1 MDTVVTRYVY
11 FVGGSSSSTPVSLR
25 SSSAEKKM
33 SHQEPQ
39 TYSTSSPQQYESPV
53 HTGVQNTMLW
63 TRYEQPVFALHS
75 PVLTVPGQWAVMSH
89 KPLSKSQSAPAFFQH
104 IHTQTVMI
112 THPMYQQQWPQETFQ
127 QHTETNV
134 HLHSNTQS
142 SFSQAHCKVPLH
154 TVRPVSSGS
163 LRKNR
168 ERIREDLY
176 MQSQLPLDDRCSD
189 QLGVLQCSECC
200 DVRKTIYHQNLTRV
214 NSSPGTFNRSL
225 PLHLSSP
232 LARDVR
238 STSKYK
244 TGLVFDSQMLKHEQ
258 DCKDTSFD
266 PGYAGRIM
274 SIWSRL
280 QECGFRNQCKLVKGS
295 PATFQELLSVHSEQL
310 ILSYAGFSERTSSI
324 PYQIQTDHDMV
335 LKNPYSATILKMSVG
350 SVIELAFRV
359 ARGELRNG
367 FAVVTPPGHHASR
380 TQTNGSS
387 IFNTVAI
394 AAKQLQERLKV
405 KKILIVDWDVHHGNG
420 TEEIFYSDPS
430 VLYIS
435 LHRYENGSFLFGNGQ
450 PTRVGSDRGIGY
462 NVNVAWLGGLNP
474 PMGDAEYLAAFR
486 MVVMP
491 IAHEFSPDVVLVS
504 AGFDAAE
511 GHSEALGGYRVSANC
526 MYKKYI
532 L

>member
-1 MDTVVTRYVY
+1 
-11 FVGGSSSSTPVSLR
+11 
-25 SSSAEKKM
+25 
-33 SHQEPQ
+33 
-39 TYSTSSPQQYESPV
+39 
-53 HTGVQNTMLW
+53 MLW

-75 PVLTVPGQWAVMSH
+75 PVLTGNTQHSLILRPINQCKWDKNSIICSFSLTVPGQWAVMSH

-244 TGLVFDSQMLKHEQ
+244 TGRQF
-258 DCKDTSFD
+258 
-266 PGYAGRIM
+266 
-274 SIWSRL
+274 
-280 QECGFRNQCKLVKGS
+280 
-295 PATFQELLSVHSEQL
+295 
-310 ILSYAGFSERTSSI
+310 
-324 PYQIQTDHDMV
+324 
-335 LKNPYSATILKMSVG
+335 
-350 SVIELAFRV
+350 
-359 ARGELRNG
+359 
-367 FAVVTPPGHHASR
+367 
-380 TQTNGSS
+380 
-387 IFNTVAI
+387 
-394 AAKQLQERLKV
+394 
-405 KKILIVDWDVHHGNG
+405 
-420 TEEIFYSDPS
+420 
-430 VLYIS
+430 
-435 LHRYENGSFLFGNGQ
+435 
-450 PTRVGSDRGIGY
+450 
-462 NVNVAWLGGLNP
+462 
-474 PMGDAEYLAAFR
+474 
-486 MVVMP
+486 
-491 IAHEFSPDVVLVS
+491 
-504 AGFDAAE
+504 
-511 GHSEALGGYRVSANC
+511 
-526 MYKKYI
+526 
-532 L
+532 

>member
-1 MDTVVTRYVY
+1 
-11 FVGGSSSSTPVSLR
+11 
-25 SSSAEKKM
+25 
-33 SHQEPQ
+33 
-39 TYSTSSPQQYESPV
+39 
-53 HTGVQNTMLW
+53 
-63 TRYEQPVFALHS
+63 
-75 PVLTVPGQWAVMSH
+75 WAVMSH

-112 THPMYQQQWPQETFQ
+112 THPIIF
-127 QHTETNV
+127 V
-134 HLHSNTQS
+134 
-142 SFSQAHCKVPLH
+142 CV
-154 TVRPVSSGS
+154 
-163 LRKNR
+163 
-168 ERIREDLY
+168 
-176 MQSQLPLDDRCSD
+176 
-189 QLGVLQCSECC
+189 
-200 DVRKTIYHQNLTRV
+200 
-214 NSSPGTFNRSL
+214 
-225 PLHLSSP
+225 
-232 LARDVR
+232 
-238 STSKYK
+238 
-244 TGLVFDSQMLKHEQ
+244 GLVFDSQMLKHEQ

-324 PYQIQTDHDMV
+324 PYQSQTDHDMV

-359 ARGELRNG
+359 AGGELRNG

-526 MYKKYI
+526 FGFLTRKLMELAEGRVVLVLEGGSSLTSLCDALQACVGALMGNEVCPLAEEELVRKPCTNAVESLKTVLHVQSENRSMSEKRCPLLRQETILRNFPEQKKFTVTSRE
-532 L
+532 